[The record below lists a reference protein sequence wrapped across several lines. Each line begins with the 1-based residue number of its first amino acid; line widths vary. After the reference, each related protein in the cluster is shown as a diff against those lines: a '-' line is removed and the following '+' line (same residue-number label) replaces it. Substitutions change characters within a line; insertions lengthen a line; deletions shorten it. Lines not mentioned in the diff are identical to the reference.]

1 VKLVVAVP
9 PVNTVPPDD
18 SAYQSMVSPV
28 AGVADINTVPVPQRE
43 LLPAAGAAGNAFT
56 VISEVVLLQPDEVWE
71 NVKVAFPA
79 VKPVTS
85 PAFVTEATSGLFD
98 THVPPVIGDRFV
110 VPFTQIDVL
119 PVMPTTGK
127 GITTI
132 VLSELQGE
140 THPAASFLFSR
151 TRIPKFPG
159 VRGGVGN
166 PETHAL

>member
-1 VKLVVAVP
+1 MVVVLIEGVVKLVVAVP

-28 AGVADINTVPVPQRE
+28 PGVADIKTVPVPQRE
-43 LLPAAGAAGNAFT
+43 LFPAAGAAGNAFT
-56 VISEVVLLQPDEVWE
+56 VISEVVLLQPDEVRV

-85 PAFVTEATSGLFD
+85 PSLVTEATRGLFD
-98 THVPPVIGDRFV
+98 THAPPVVGDRFV
-110 VPFTQIDVL
+110 VPFKQIDVL
-119 PVMPTTGK
+119 PVMLTTGK
-127 GITTI
+127 GITII

-151 TRIPKFPG
+151 T
-159 VRGGVGN
+159 
-166 PETHAL
+166 